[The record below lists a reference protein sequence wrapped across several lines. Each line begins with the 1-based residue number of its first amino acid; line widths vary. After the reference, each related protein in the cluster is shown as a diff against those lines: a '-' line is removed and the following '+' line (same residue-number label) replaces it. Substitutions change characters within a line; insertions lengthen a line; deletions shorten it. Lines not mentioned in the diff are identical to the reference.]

1 MPVNL
6 AKKYSPKV
14 SERFKLL
21 SLTDA
26 GVNHDYEWTGVQTV
40 AVYSFPT
47 QALVNYDRTAAANR
61 FGVPAELQD
70 TVQEMTVAQDKA
82 FTFVVDK
89 GNAIQSGGARNANKA
104 MSRQVDEVIIPTVDT
119 YRLSVMATA
128 AIAAGGT
135 VTAAITASN
144 AYTSLLAVTS
154 YFGDNKVPMTN
165 RIAWVKPSFYNFL
178 KQDNS
183 FIKASELGQ
192 KMLIKGQVGEVDG
205 IKIVM
210 TPTSY
215 LPATVEFVVAH
226 KSVITAPEV
235 LRTMRILNDAQG
247 YDGAVVE
254 GRIIYDAFAQTSKNK
269 GLYVHK
275 NAI

>member
-1 MPVNL
+1 MAVNL

-26 GVNHDYEWTGVQTV
+26 GVNQDYEWTGAQTV

-47 QALVNYDRTAAANR
+47 VALSNYDRTAAANR
-61 FGVPAELQD
+61 FGTPAELQD
-70 TVQEMTVAQDKA
+70 TVQEMTITQDKG

-89 GNAIQSGGARNANKA
+89 GNEIQSGGARNANKA
-104 MSRQVDEVIIPTVDT
+104 MSRQVDEVIIPTIDT
-119 YRLSVMATA
+119 YRLGVMSAA
-128 AIAAGGT
+128 AIANSGT
-135 VTAAITASN
+135 ATAVITASN
-144 AYTSLLAVTS
+144 AYSSLLEATE

-165 RIAWVKPSFYNFL
+165 RIVWVKPSFYNFL

-183 FIKASELGQ
+183 FIKSSDIAQNL
-192 KMLIKGQVGEVDG
+192 LVKGQVGEVDG
-205 IKIVM
+205 MKIVL

-215 LPATVEFVVAH
+215 FPAATEFIAAH
-226 KSVITAPEV
+226 KSVVTAPEV

-254 GRIIYDAFAQTSKNK
+254 GRIIYDAFAQASKVK

-275 NAI
+275 NA

>member
-1 MPVNL
+1 MAVNL

-21 SLTDA
+21 SLTNA
-26 GVNHDYEWTGVQTV
+26 GVNQDYEWTGVQTV

-47 QALVNYDRTAAANR
+47 VALGNYDRTAAANR
-61 FGVPAELQD
+61 FGAPAELQD
-70 TVQEMTVAQDKA
+70 TVQEMTVSQDKA

-89 GNAIQSGGARNANKA
+89 GNSIQSGGARNANKA

-119 YRLSVMATA
+119 YRLGVMATA
-128 AIAAGGT
+128 AVAAGGT
-135 VTAAITASN
+135 ATAVISAIN
-144 AYTSLLAVTS
+144 AYMQFLKVTE

-165 RIAWVKPSFYNFL
+165 RIAWVKPSFYSFL
-178 KQDNS
+178 KLDNS
-183 FIKASELGQ
+183 FIKNSDLGQ
-192 KMLIKGQVGEVDG
+192 GMLIKGQVGEVDG

-215 LPATVEFVVAH
+215 FPANTEFVVAH
-226 KSVITAPEV
+226 KSVVCAPEV

-254 GRIIYDAFAQTSKNK
+254 GRIIYDAFVDTSKNK
-269 GLYVHK
+269 GVYVHK
-275 NAI
+275 NL

>member
-1 MPVNL
+1 MAVNL

-26 GVNHDYEWTGVQTV
+26 GVNHDYEWSGVQTV

-47 QALVNYDRTAAANR
+47 VALGNYDRTASANR

-70 TVQEMTVAQDKA
+70 TIQEMTVTQDKA

-104 MSRQVDEVIIPTVDT
+104 LSREVDEVIIPTVDT
-119 YRLSVMATA
+119 YRLGVMATA
-128 AIAAGGT
+128 AVAAGGT
-135 VTAAITASN
+135 ATVVITAAN
-144 AYTSLLAVTS
+144 AYTQFLKVTE

-165 RIAWVKPSFYNFL
+165 RIAWVKPSFYSFL
-178 KQDNS
+178 KLDNS
-183 FIKASELGQ
+183 FIKNSDLGQ
-192 KMLIKGQVGEVDG
+192 KMLVKGQVGEVDG

-215 LPATVEFVVAH
+215 FPANTEFIAAH
-226 KSVITAPEV
+226 KNVVTAPEV
-235 LRTMRILNDAQG
+235 LRAMRILHDAQG

-254 GRIIYDAFAQTSKNK
+254 GRIIYDAFVQTSKDK
-269 GLYVHK
+269 GVYVHK
-275 NAI
+275 NL

>member
-1 MPVNL
+1 MAVNL

-26 GVNHDYEWTGVQTV
+26 GVNQDYEWKGEQTV
-40 AVYSFPT
+40 AIYSFPT
-47 QALVNYDRTAAANR
+47 VALGNYDRTAAANR
-61 FGVPAELQD
+61 FGTPAELQD
-70 TVQEMTVAQDKA
+70 TVQEMTVSQDKA

-89 GNAIQSGGARNANKA
+89 GNSIQSGGARNANKA
-104 MSRQVDEVIIPTVDT
+104 MSRQVDEVIIPAVDT
-119 YRLSVMATA
+119 YRLATMATA
-128 AIAAGGT
+128 AVAAGGT
-135 VTAAITASN
+135 AVAVITASN
-144 AYTSLLAVTS
+144 AYSEFLKVTE

-165 RIAWVKPSFYNFL
+165 RIAWVKPSFYKFL
-178 KQDNS
+178 KLDPS
-183 FIKASELGQ
+183 FIKNSDLGQ
-192 KMLIKGQVGEVDG
+192 QILIKGQVGEVDG

-215 LPATVEFVVAH
+215 FPAATEFIVAH
-226 KSVITAPEV
+226 KSVVTAPEV

-254 GRIIYDAFAQTSKNK
+254 GRIIYDAFVQTSKNK
-269 GLYVHK
+269 GVYVAK
-275 NAI
+275 NA